1 VPASDLIPSTL
12 QNAKIAFQQLLVR
25 LFEVLLSTCVQAN
38 YLMRNPGA
46 ACYTGG
52 MPADAMPADPLPGQM
67 RGAAAALLGLLT
79 DDQRAL
85 AGLPFSDEKARR
97 WLEYR
102 PEARPGACLAT
113 LSPAARK
120 AAHRLLATGLS
131 EPAYAQA
138 MIITALEET
147 LDRREGWRN
156 GRHSGDYWVAV
167 FGDPA
172 GTDPWSWRFEGHHLS
187 VTMTLA
193 GDAISPA
200 PVFLGA
206 NPAQVRAAGRVVS
219 RPLAPEE
226 DLAREL
232 LATMDSD
239 ARSEAV
245 VSSQSPPDIRS
256 GVSAR
261 ADDRID
267 PPGVPASH
275 LGPGAR
281 ALLGQLTALYLSR
294 LPAALAARETDRIS
308 AAGLHFAWEGPP
320 QPGVGHYYR
329 VQGDDLLIEYDSTG
343 SDGNHAHT
351 VLRRPRSDFGDDVL
365 ASHYRQ
371 AH

>member
-1 VPASDLIPSTL
+1 
-12 QNAKIAFQQLLVR
+12 
-25 LFEVLLSTCVQAN
+25 
-38 YLMRNPGA
+38 MRNPGA

-52 MPADAMPADPLPGQM
+52 MPADALPDNPFPGQM
-67 RGAAAALLGLLT
+67 RGAAAALLGMLT
-79 DDQRAL
+79 AEQRTL
-85 AGLPFSDEKARR
+85 AALPFDDDKARR

-113 LSPAARK
+113 FSPPARK

-138 MIITALEET
+138 MTITALEEV

-172 GTDPWSWRFEGHHLS
+172 GAAPWSWRFEGHHLS

-193 GDAISPA
+193 GDDISPA

-206 NPAQVRAAGRVVS
+206 NPAAVRAAGRVVS

-232 LATMDSD
+232 LATMDPQERAAATV
-239 ARSEAV
+239 AR
-245 VSSQSPPDIRS
+245 QPPPDIRS

-261 ADDRID
+261 AEQRIE
-267 PPGVPASH
+267 PAGVPASR
-275 LGPGAR
+275 LAPGAR

-294 LPAALAARETDRIS
+294 LPTALAGRETARI
-308 AAGLHFAWEGPP
+308 ARHELYFAWEGPP
-320 QPGVGHYYR
+320 QPGTAHYYR
-329 VQGDDLLIEYDSTG
+329 VQGDDLLIEYDSTA

-365 ASHYRQ
+365 AAHYRQ
-371 AH
+371 AEHHPPAAFRPAGR